1 LIKAYPKKRN
11 FLQKIKVNKL
21 KTYLPII
28 IGVCIAIG
36 VLIGSYLNFN
46 RSTTTFL
53 GLNNPNEAKIK
64 RLINYIQYDYV
75 DKVDTDSLLD
85 VAIKNMLS
93 KLDPHSVYL
102 PASQRKQID
111 EQMDGKFV
119 GVGIQFLMFKDS
131 LTVSKVIPNG
141 PSAKAGLLP
150 GDRILLADKDTLFGK
165 KLKNAFIIKTLKG
178 EADTKVALTIYRKSD
193 NKFIKTTVT
202 RGEVP
207 IKSVDA
213 FYMLNDSLGYI
224 KLNKFTSTSYSEF
237 KSALSQLKQEGMKSL
252 VFDLRGNPGGYLQ
265 VANKIADEFLEK
277 DKLIVSTKN
286 KGGLIEKTFATSS
299 GSFEK
304 APVYV
309 LIDEGSASASEI
321 IAGALQDNDRG
332 TIIGRRSF
340 GKGLVQREMSLG
352 DGSSVRLT
360 TARYYT
366 PTGRS
371 IQKPYNHKGNKGYF
385 NELEKR
391 YHNGELVNA
400 DSIKVVDSLK
410 FVTPKGKIVYGG
422 GGIVPDVFVSIDT
435 TSFVNNYH
443 FNYINNF
450 IFNYVDNHRNEFKN
464 LDFADFN
471 SNFDTDNAIYN
482 TYLKDVKRKKL
493 PKGKLK
499 TQLKFYL
506 KALFAREVFG
516 ENKFYEIYNQKDAM
530 INKVLE
536 LNKAP
541 KVTL

>member
-1 LIKAYPKKRN
+1 
-11 FLQKIKVNKL
+11 
-21 KTYLPII
+21 
-28 IGVCIAIG
+28 
-36 VLIGSYLNFN
+36 
-46 RSTTTFL
+46 
-53 GLNNPNEAKIK
+53 
-64 RLINYIQYDYV
+64 
-75 DKVDTDSLLD
+75 
-85 VAIKNMLS
+85 M
-93 KLDPHSVYL
+93 
-102 PASQRKQID
+102 
-111 EQMDGKFV
+111 
-119 GVGIQFLMFKDS
+119 
-131 LTVSKVIPNG
+131 
-141 PSAKAGLLP
+141 
-150 GDRILLADKDTLFGK
+150 
-165 KLKNAFIIKTLKG
+165 
-178 EADTKVALTIYRKSD
+178 ALTIYRKSD